1 MNLGDAQKTKR
12 VRNYIFN
19 HLKAVTKWHN
29 EHPGQATVPRGI
41 NPRTGERLRPV
52 DLDIIAD
59 GAQPRAY
66 HDSIMAQLRRE
77 LTEEQVEQVL
87 DKYTIGKV
95 AFTLKG
101 YHDIVPEMTAVEDSV
116 CLSYLKEA
124 REAAID
130 YKSMKEISEIFG
142 IAKDKCELYF
152 NTHGR
157 NWRQMYADYVKKRR
171 AEKNK

>member
-1 MNLGDAQKTKR
+1 
-12 VRNYIFN
+12 
-19 HLKAVTKWHN
+19 
-29 EHPGQATVPRGI
+29 
-41 NPRTGERLRPV
+41 LRPV

-101 YHDIVPEMTAVEDSV
+101 YHDIVPEMTAEEDSV
-116 CLSYLKEA
+116 CLAYLKEA

-157 NWRQMYADYVKKRR
+157 NWKQMYSDYVKKRR
-171 AEKNK
+171 AKKNK